1 MSMDRAQ
8 AGKETS
14 LQKTPDEWTKL
25 IQKLRWI
32 GLEEE
37 AQRLER
43 AVSSLPP
50 GERKSV
56 LAGPFDTD

>member
-1 MSMDRAQ
+1 MDRAQ

-50 GERKSV
+50 GERKPV